1 MHIRFSI
8 FLFLGW
14 IGCLCLVNSPSF
26 AATAAPGMDFQT
38 PAGDS
43 ESLGRGLQ
51 YLEDPAGHLDFATVS
66 QQPEAWQSET
76 EEVFNQGYSH
86 SVWWLRFHITN
97 VHRNPDW
104 LLEIA
109 YPILDYV
116 DVWVMDDNGRVSH
129 YATGDKIPFHQ
140 RPIDHR
146 NFVIPLSLAP
156 QEGATLYLRIKTT
169 SSVQV
174 PLRLWQR
181 AAFFSDDSLR
191 TVIEGLYFG
200 GLLIIALY
208 NFLLFLALKDRNYLY
223 YVCWVASMF
232 FLMACLNGWAFQF
245 LWPQATE
252 WNDRALLVS
261 LNALLLFGFLFVG
274 RFLNVPAL
282 VKPIPQLHMLGILAC
297 GLLVAASLF
306 LPYNLCIRITL
317 PMVGAACLWG
327 LLGGLVAYRSR
338 HPSANLFLVAW
349 TLLLL
354 SGLVMVLSKV
364 HLLPRNS
371 LTNYTVQLGSLLEV
385 LLLSFALA
393 ERINRERALRLQ
405 AQQDALA
412 FQRTANEELEMRV
425 GERTR
430 ELEDLNRKLQEL
442 SDTDQLTGLKNR
454 RFLNAY
460 IQKEFA
466 RAERY
471 RSTIA
476 ILIIDVDHF
485 KSVNDNYGHLAGDD
499 CLQEIADRIQQEMLR
514 PNDLASRYGGEE
526 FCVILPAITTEG
538 ALTVAERIR
547 ERIEMTP
554 TKTRAKSISI
564 TASVGV
570 FVGVPQV
577 GESAPQLFD
586 RADAALYEA
595 KQNGRNQV
603 QSYSPGLPPKPAR

>member
-1 MHIRFSI
+1 MPITVSRA
-8 FLFLGW
+8 LLLVW
-14 IGCLCLVNSPSF
+14 IGFLILTTAPSF
-26 AATAAPGMDFQT
+26 AATAAAQMDFQT

-43 ESLGRGLQ
+43 EPLGRGLQ
-51 YLEDPAGHLDFATVS
+51 YLEDPSGQLNFASVR
-66 QQPEAWQSET
+66 QQQELWQTER
-76 EEVFNQGYSH
+76 EEVFNQGYNH
-86 SVWWLRFHITN
+86 SVWWLRFHISN
-97 VHRNPDW
+97 PHHNPDW

-116 DVWVMDDNGRVSH
+116 DVWIVDDNGRISH
-129 YATGDKIPFHQ
+129 YATGDKVPFRQ
-140 RPIDHR
+140 RPIAHR
-146 NFVIPLSLAP
+146 NFVIPLTLAP
-156 QEGATLYLRIKTT
+156 QQGATLYLRINTT

-181 AAFFSDDSLR
+181 AAFISDDNLR
-191 TVIEGLYFG
+191 TAIEGLYFG
-200 GLLIIALY
+200 GLLVIALY
-208 NFLLFLALKDRNYLY
+208 NLLLFLALQDRNYLY
-223 YVCWVASMF
+223 YVCWVTSMF
-232 FLMACLNGWAFQF
+232 LLMACLNGWAFQF
-245 LWPQATE
+245 LWPEATQ

-274 RFLNVPAL
+274 RFLNVQAL
-282 VKPIPQLHMLGILAC
+282 AKPIPQLHSLGTTAST
-297 GLLVAASLF
+297 LLVGASLI
-306 LPYNLCIRITL
+306 LPYDIGIRITL

-327 LLGGLVAYRSR
+327 LLGGLAAYRAQHR
-338 HPSANLFLVAW
+338 SANLFLIAW

-354 SGLVMVLSKV
+354 SGLVLVLSKV

-393 ERINRERALRLQ
+393 ERINRERALRML
-405 AQQDALA
+405 AQQEALDI
-412 FQRTANEELEMRV
+412 QRTANEALEIRV
-425 GERTR
+425 VERTR

-454 RFLNAY
+454 RYLNGY

-499 CLQEIADRIQQEMLR
+499 CLQEIANRIQQEMLR
-514 PNDLASRYGGEE
+514 PNDLATRYGGEE
-526 FCVILPAITTEG
+526 FCVILPAITAEG

-554 TKTRAKSISI
+554 TQTRAKPISI
-564 TASVGV
+564 TVSVGV

-603 QSYSPGLPPKPAR
+603 QSYAPGLPPKPAR